1 MSFAQLIRTG
11 VGLANDLTDSL
22 QVSATVE
29 RWVSQDGRGKS
40 IYSAAFAVEGI
51 YTKKAEI
58 LEREGRFIQTIG
70 SLLILD
76 KVEALGG
83 TGREEPFDTK
93 DIFRLPGNVA
103 GYPVL
108 IEGPGDPAGGTFV
121 TKVWF
126 GKKTT

>member
-1 MSFAQLIRTG
+1 MSFAELFRTG
-11 VGLANDLTDSL
+11 VALANELTESL
-22 QVSATVE
+22 QVSANIE

-40 IYSAAFAVEGI
+40 TYSAALTIEGI

-58 LEREGRFIQTIG
+58 IEREGRLIQTVG
-70 SLLILD
+70 SLLIMGR
-76 KVEALGG
+76 VEDLGG

-93 DIFRLPGNVA
+93 DIFRLPGNIT

>member
-1 MSFAQLIRTG
+1 MSFAELIRTG
-11 VGLANDLTDSL
+11 VGLANQLTDSL

-29 RWVSQDGRGKS
+29 RWVSQDARGKAT
-40 IYSAAFAVEGI
+40 YSAALTVEGI

-58 LEREGRFIQTIG
+58 LEREGQFIHTVG

-76 KVEALGG
+76 KVDSQGG

-93 DIFRLPGNVA
+93 DIFRLPGNVT

-108 IEGPGDPAGGTFV
+108 IEGPGDPAGGTYV